1 MAKVLILK
9 IADIEENPK
18 ALRKTVNKDSLKYV
32 ELRENIR
39 KFDLQ
44 CPISVFEITKPD
56 GSTGYRLVNGLQ
68 RKTAM
73 ADLGF
78 DEIPVTV
85 VSTTE
90 ASLLSTQIGANATGV
105 PTTRSQY
112 AEAIK
117 EMIQLE
123 GKTTKEIAEILGL
136 SEKWVKDTLKLA
148 DLPEVVAKLLD
159 AGKVVA
165 QNAEAL
171 GRLPAEL
178 LEEYLQAAMTEKP
191 EVFVATVDE
200 IVKEYTKSKK
210 TGVKPVVEFVAKPKL
225 KKATELRAAI
235 DEFTTTGTVAAVKTL
250 VDLKGVTD
258 PIAAAVLALEWAL
271 SLDPLTLQAEKAK
284 FDQQRADMKAAAEK
298 RAADRKAAA
307 DAKAAAEVQAATAA

>member
-1 MAKVLILK
+1 MAKVLVLK

-18 ALRKTVNKDSLKYV
+18 ALRKTVDKDSLKYV

-39 KFDLQ
+39 RFDLQ
-44 CPISVFEITKPD
+44 CPISVFEVTKPD

-90 ASLLSTQIGANATGV
+90 ASLLATQIGANAAGV

-123 GKTTKEIAEILGL
+123 GKTTKEIAELLGFT
-136 SEKWVKDTLKLA
+136 EKWVKDTLKLT

-159 AGKVVA
+159 AGKVSV

-171 GRLPAEL
+171 KRLPAEL
-178 LEEYLQAAMTEKP
+178 LEEHLSAAMTEKA

-200 IVKEYTKSKK
+200 IVKEYAKAKK
-210 TGVKPVVEFVAKPKL
+210 TGVKPVIEFVAKPKL
-225 KKATELRAAI
+225 RKATELRAAI
-235 DEFTTTGTVAAVKTL
+235 DEFKTTGTVASVKTL
-250 VDLKGVTD
+250 LDLQGVTD
-258 PIAAAVLALEWAL
+258 PVAAVKVALEWAL
-271 SLDPLTLQAEKAK
+271 SLDTLTLQNEKAK
-284 FDQQRADMKAAAEK
+284 FDTQRAEMKAAAEQ
-298 RAADRKAAA
+298 RAADRKAKA
-307 DAKAAAEVQAATAA
+307 DAKAVEEVAKATAA